1 MAANGSAPYKQVLT
15 HGFVL
20 DEKGAKMSK
29 SLGNVVD
36 PRIVIEGGK
45 DQKKDPP
52 FGADVLRLWVASSDY
67 SSDVIV
73 GPGILKQTAEGYRKI
88 RGTLRFLLGN
98 IDDYNPSSHEVAYDS
113 LPAIDQ
119 FVLFKLGTVIQE
131 ASAAFE
137 SYQFSRIFQ
146 VLQRFV
152 VADLS
157 NFYLDIAKDRLYIRS
172 GDDSSRRSCQTVLHA
187 ILRGLLSISAPLAPH
202 LAEDAWLNMPKACR
216 TYSDGRRSSSG
227 APASVFQ
234 AGWATVEPE
243 WMSLSKEQVALWAS
257 VAVIREAVNA
267 TLEKARIE
275 KAIGSS
281 LDARVMLHVSSSG
294 LRLSLAAMDGKK
306 NGVDDLRYLFIV
318 SQAELVDDPSVAK
331 LAAYSE
337 SYPLDPSSS
346 SEAGA
351 EVITVGVARASGLK
365 CARCWNYSEGVS
377 QASSAAA
384 TGHPELCERC
394 GPVISKLGFKPL
406 VVNAVPA

>member
-1 MAANGSAPYKQVLT
+1 
-15 HGFVL
+15 
-20 DEKGAKMSK
+20 MSK

-67 SSDVIV
+67 SSDVMV

-98 IDDYNPSSHEVAYDS
+98 LEDYDPAVHEVPYDA
-113 LPAIDQ
+113 LPAIDR
-119 FVLFKLGTVIQE
+119 FVLYKLGTVIQE
-131 ASAAFE
+131 ASSAFE

-172 GDDSSRRSCQTVLHA
+172 GDDSTRRSCLTVLHA
-187 ILRGLLSISAPLAPH
+187 ILRGLLSICAPLAPH

-216 TYSDGRRSSSG
+216 TFSNGRRKSQPGS

-243 WMSLSKEQVALWAS
+243 WISLSKDQVALWAS
-257 VAVIREAVNA
+257 VTTIRESVNA
-267 TLEKARIE
+267 TLEKARID
-275 KAIGSS
+275 KVIGSS
-281 LDARVMLHVSSSG
+281 LDARVLVHVAPET
-294 LRLSLAAMDGKK
+294 LRSSLAAMDGKR

-318 SQAELVDDPSVAK
+318 SQAELVQEASAAK
-331 LAAYSE
+331 LAPYSE
-337 SYPLDPSSS
+337 SYPLEPGSLSA
-346 SEAGA
+346 EGA
-351 EVITVGVARASGLK
+351 ESIITVGVARAAGNK
-365 CARCWNYSEGVS
+365 CARCWNYSEQVS
-377 QASSAAA
+377 STSTAAA
-384 TGHPELCERC
+384 SGNPELCERC
-394 GPVISKLGFKPL
+394 GPVITKIGFKPAKE
-406 VVNAVPA
+406 AVTA